1 MTEPVLFKIACVIGA
16 VIAYGLLRLR
26 MMKATHEFRIRVG
39 CEADRW
45 AEDPRVDP
53 MVRASLTSLAD
64 MAYRPVTP
72 WLVLCGLIVAVLL
85 PLHKLPDVRFS
96 DDVEVVSEVV
106 QIKLK
111 LLFALIA
118 TSPLACVLAV
128 TVLMIGL
135 LVRSSVSA
143 VRDSIS
149 AAGDWFFPNTGAG
162 YSHSI

>member
-1 MTEPVLFKIACVIGA
+1 MTEPVLFKIVCVIGA

-26 MMKATHEFRIRVG
+26 MMKATHEFRTRVG

-53 MVRASLTSLAD
+53 RVRASLMGLAD
-64 MAYRPVTP
+64 MAYRPAAP
-72 WLVLCGLIVAVLL
+72 WLVLSGLIVAVLL
-85 PLHKLPDVRFS
+85 PLHKLPDIRFS
-96 DDVEVVSEVV
+96 DDAEVVSAVV

-135 LVRSSVSA
+135 LVRSSVSV

-149 AAGDWFFPNTGAG
+149 AAGDRFFPDTGAG

>member
-45 AEDPRVDP
+45 AEDPRVDL

-72 WLVLCGLIVAVLL
+72 WLVLFGLIVAVLL

-96 DDVEVVSEVV
+96 DDVEVVSVV
-106 QIKLK
+106 VRIKLK

-149 AAGDWFFPNTGAG
+149 AAGDRFFPNAGAG

>member
-1 MTEPVLFKIACVIGA
+1 MTEPVLIKIAWVIGI
-16 VIAYGLLRLR
+16 VIAYGFVRLR

-45 AEDPRVDP
+45 AEDHRVDP
-53 MVRASLTSLAD
+53 RVRASLTGLAD
-64 MAYRPVTP
+64 MAYRPATP
-72 WLVLCGLIVAVLL
+72 WLVLSGLIVAVLL
-85 PLHKLPDVRFS
+85 PLHKLPDIRFS
-96 DDVEVVSEVV
+96 DDAEVVSAVV

-135 LVRSSVSA
+135 LVRSSVSV

-149 AAGDWFFPNTGAG
+149 AAGDRFFPDTGAG